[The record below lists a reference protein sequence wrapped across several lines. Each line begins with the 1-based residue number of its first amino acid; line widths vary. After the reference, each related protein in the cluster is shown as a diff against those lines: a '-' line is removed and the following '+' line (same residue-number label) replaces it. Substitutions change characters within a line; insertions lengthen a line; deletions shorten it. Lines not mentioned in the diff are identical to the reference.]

1 MASKT
6 STESSTHRTSGIIRL
21 LRSNTSSRKPSGTP
35 LKHQVKTSAPPGIK
49 VGTDLNAVDSTIS
62 SGPTPGT
69 RLTASLSDL
78 LTTIV
83 VETRGR
89 SHARRPRTPT
99 CRAAGIETDFLKF
112 EIYDYPRRNDSQ
124 GSNSTQSTNTWRM
137 SRSIVSGDFNNS
149 IARTGSGY
157 SDKFSALTQVT
168 WDFLNIRLLIWKIQK
183 RGSTRSPLG
192 IKKQNSSSQLVRL
205 RFFSSDSLK
214 ILDPHSLR

>member
-1 MASKT
+1 M
-6 STESSTHRTSGIIRL
+6 SGIIRL
-21 LRSNTSSRKPSGTP
+21 PRSNTSNRRPSGTP
-35 LKHQVKTSAPPGIK
+35 LKHQVKTSARPGIE
-49 VGTDLNAVDSTIS
+49 VGTELNAVASIIS
-62 SGPTPGT
+62 SGPTLGT

-78 LTTIV
+78 STTIA

-89 SHARRPRTPT
+89 SRARRPKTPT
-99 CRAAGIETDFLKF
+99 CRAAGMETDFLKF

-168 WDFLNIRLLIWKIQK
+168 CDFLNIRLLIWKIQK